1 MTDLSAARRRRLAF
15 ALLGT
20 ALGAFSGALPPG
32 AADADPLLPN
42 AAPASPQVPKCAARA
57 RVAELLESR
66 YGETH
71 RASEIRSPR
80 AVVELFGNARS
91 GTWTL
96 LLTDV
101 RGRSCVL
108 AVGRGFRGGREGH
121 DT

>member
-1 MTDLSAARRRRLAF
+1 MTDLSAARGRSLPL
-15 ALLGT
+15 ALLAGII
-20 ALGAFSGALPPG
+20 SGIVQPG
-32 AADADPLLPN
+32 AVQAGPLAPN
-42 AAPASPQVPKCAARA
+42 ATPAAPQGPKCAARA
-57 RVAELLESR
+57 RFAELLETR

-71 RASEIRSPR
+71 RAREIRSPR

-108 AVGRGFRGGREGH
+108 AVGRGFRGPSGGH